1 MRALIRLFAATTA
14 LALSTGVA
22 FAVMGKTRTD
32 VALQTAPAAQG
43 AAILNLPAHARVSV
57 GHGGRGCCGRPGTNL
72 AAMSAGACF
81 SCRESPPAASRQ
93 IPVHPPYPYRAGH
106 YATAGSYYD
115 PPPYADINP
124 AVYSRRNFMLA
135 QERNRY
141 RYVPYIFNRSEAQR
155 YQ

>member
-43 AAILNLPAHARVSV
+43 AVILNLPAHARVNV

-72 AAMSAGACF
+72 AAMSAGASSGAEKARRLGKF
-81 SCRESPPAASRQ
+81 RSIRPIPSAASR
-93 IPVHPPYPYRAGH
+93 
-106 YATAGSYYD
+106 
-115 PPPYADINP
+115 
-124 AVYSRRNFMLA
+124 
-135 QERNRY
+135 
-141 RYVPYIFNRSEAQR
+141 
-155 YQ
+155 